1 MWFCFFSLTGHLTL
15 RRECEALFWKSRP
28 HKRYRHH
35 WFGIVWLTGFSYF
48 QTFSCL
54 KYWCSRQYNNTMDS
68 HPLFSFLYCC
78 PFLLTRRSL
87 HPDCIKWAVSVGHFC
102 IYLSVHS
109 TLIVSV
115 IKCKIWG
122 IKTFHQCRDCM
133 PRKVIRIVV
142 WKPIIY
148 KTHVRWS
155 FNQKNSKYDWGPT
168 LATTL

>member
-1 MWFCFFSLTGHLTL
+1 MWFWFSSITGYLTYSSRMWRPVLK
-15 RRECEALFWKSRP
+15 ALSPFKVP
-28 HKRYRHH
+28 APLIRYRLID
-35 WFGIVWLTGFSYF
+35 GNLILSNV
-48 QTFSCL
+48 SCL

-68 HPLFSFLYCC
+68 HPLFSFFYCC
-78 PFLLTRRSL
+78 PFLRTRRSL

-155 FNQKNSKYDWGPT
+155 FSQKNSKYDWGPT